1 MDVLEKV
8 RQANLKNAVAPKK
21 KTRLRRLW
29 DSRTLIL
36 MSLPAVLFFLVFC
49 YLPMPGAY
57 IAFTDFNYQKGIFG
71 SRFVGMD
78 NFKFLWQSGKLW
90 MLTRNTVLYN
100 LAFIVIGNCLQ
111 VLIAVLLNEVRVKWF
126 KKFSQSLMF
135 LPYFIS
141 AVLIGLLSF
150 DLLNYDYGFIPSF
163 VRQMGGTPPKFYSN
177 PGAWPIIIIL
187 VNLWQSTGY
196 GSIVYFATICGI
208 DPSLMEAAAIDGA
221 NGSQRIRYIL
231 LPSLK
236 PTVIILVLFS
246 IGGILK
252 GNFGLFYNLV
262 GNANAALLPNTD
274 IIETYVYRV
283 LVNQFNFSFSAAT
296 GLYQSVV
303 GFVIVM
309 LANAAVRRVD
319 PEYALF

>member
-1 MDVLEKV
+1 MEKTQNMQGELNRSV
-8 RQANLKNAVAPKK
+8 PRKK
-21 KTRLRRLW
+21 SRVKRLW
-29 DSRTLIL
+29 DNRTLIL

-57 IAFTDFNYQKGIFG
+57 IAFTDFNYQKGIFA

-100 LAFIVIGNCLQ
+100 VAFIVLG
-111 VLIAVLLNEVRVKWF
+111 
-126 KKFSQSLMF
+126 KFSQSLMF

-141 AVLIGLLSF
+141 AVLVGLVAF
-150 DLLNYDYGFIPSF
+150 DILNYDYGFIPSL
-163 VRQMGGTPPKFYSN
+163 VRGMGGTPPKFYSN
-177 PGAWPIIIIL
+177 PGVWPIIIIL

-208 DPSLMEAAAIDGA
+208 DPNLMEAAAIDGA
-221 NGSQRIRYIL
+221 NGIQRIRYIL

-246 IGGILK
+246 VGGILK
-252 GNFGLFYNLV
+252 GNFGLFYNLI
-262 GNANAALLPNTD
+262 GSANAALLPNTD

-283 LVNQFNFSFSAAT
+283 LVNQFNFSVSAAA

-303 GFVIVM
+303 GFALVM
-309 LANAAVRRVD
+309 LANGAARKVD
-319 PEYALF
+319 PDYALF